1 MTRGVGASLVSIDF
15 ATAPQTGK
23 GNPASTTTGVRTV
36 RRKSNRFRFNVLF
49 RPAQEE
55 CDITGDDYL
64 PGHSGRLGREKP
76 HQCIGT
82 LLSHRLVKGLDWNIL
97 VPAPRRY
104 PRLQIEPVGR
114 AQFIRFG
121 DLQARSSIFFLDL
134 YALLGINVLR
144 LARLITKRRRLAQ
157 VNALVPVCLH
167 TERENHSTWQFIE
180 VWDHGRRVNSPS
192 DPLLDYLLGRS
203 RCNGDVSRGALVA
216 HDYEIPIT
224 GRIYVLSEG
233 LPVDTPRRPK
243 IRLA

>member
-76 HQCIGT
+76 LQCIGT
-82 LLSHRLVKGLDWNIL
+82 LLWRRLVKGLDWNIL
-97 VPAPRRY
+97 IPAPRRY

-114 AQFIRFG
+114 AQFIKLSLIHISEPTR
-121 DLQARSSIFFLDL
+121 QAENS
-134 YALLGINVLR
+134 YAVF
-144 LARLITKRRRLAQ
+144 
-157 VNALVPVCLH
+157 CL
-167 TERENHSTWQFIE
+167 
-180 VWDHGRRVNSPS
+180 
-192 DPLLDYLLGRS
+192 
-203 RCNGDVSRGALVA
+203 
-216 HDYEIPIT
+216 
-224 GRIYVLSEG
+224 
-233 LPVDTPRRPK
+233 K
-243 IRLA
+243 KKK